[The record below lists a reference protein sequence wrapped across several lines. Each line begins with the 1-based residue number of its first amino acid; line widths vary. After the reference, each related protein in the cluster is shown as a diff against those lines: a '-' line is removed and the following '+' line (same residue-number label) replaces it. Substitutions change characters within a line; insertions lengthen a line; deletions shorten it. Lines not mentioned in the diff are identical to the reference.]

1 MQTTRTDFRI
11 PNSTIMLGDVAK
23 DAITGFQGI
32 VTGHARYVTGCDQ
45 VCITAGVG
53 TDGKPSECLWLDIG
67 RVDLVQA
74 NPLGLQRTPAEEV
87 PAAG

>member
-23 DAITGFQGI
+23 DEITGFQGI

-45 VCITAGVG
+45 LCVQSGVG
-53 TDGKPSECLWLDIG
+53 TDGKPGECQWFDIG
-67 RVDLVQA
+67 RLALVQA
-74 NPLGLQRTPAEEV
+74 NPLGLQRTPTDEV